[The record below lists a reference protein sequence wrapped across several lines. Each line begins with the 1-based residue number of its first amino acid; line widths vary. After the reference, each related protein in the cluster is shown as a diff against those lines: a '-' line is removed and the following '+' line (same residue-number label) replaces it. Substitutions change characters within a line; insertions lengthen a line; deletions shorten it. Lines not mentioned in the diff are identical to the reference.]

1 MSDWKKGEICK
12 WCELVNIEQ
21 VLNWVNIDQY
31 WANIGKYWT
40 NIGDIW
46 GKIDNIGQ
54 ILVNIGQD

>member
-40 NIGDIW
+40 NIG
-46 GKIDNIGQ
+46 Q
-54 ILVNIGQD
+54 ILVNIVQKLTILDKYW